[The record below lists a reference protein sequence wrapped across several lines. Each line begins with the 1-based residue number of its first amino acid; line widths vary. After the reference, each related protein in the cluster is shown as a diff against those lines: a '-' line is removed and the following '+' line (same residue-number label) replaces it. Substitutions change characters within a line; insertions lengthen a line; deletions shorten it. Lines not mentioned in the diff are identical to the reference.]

1 MFYLI
6 QSNRMENL
14 SRQLAG
20 FLSEP
25 SKGSSVLQP
34 EQILVQ
40 SPGMSTWLRLEIAKY
55 NDIAAAID
63 FPLPSSFVW
72 QLCHDL
78 LPDVPEE
85 NAFTKAMMTW
95 KLMTLLPNLLDETE
109 FAPLKAYLEK
119 TADAGNAASLRSYQ
133 LCNRIADIFDQ
144 YLVYRPDWI
153 SEWEQ
158 GESPIALSDEQAWQ
172 PILWRQLITFNKQV
186 LERSHYHR
194 ANLHQDLL
202 NSLSDLS
209 RAPADIPNRLFVFGI
224 SSMPPQLLEILY
236 HLARSVDVYM
246 FNLSPCR
253 HYWGDI
259 LDPKLRAR
267 MVVKFSEKQQLAEN
281 WEDKLEVGNPILA
294 NNGKMGRELLDLIL
308 ALPEEHINLDR
319 EDYLSPFDEA
329 RPDILL
335 GIQHDI
341 LEMETLG
348 ELLGPDADLYQ
359 RPEKRRVFDPD
370 DNSIQLVSCHS
381 PLRELETLHDHLLS
395 QLENDASLKPKD
407 IVVMLPDV
415 AGYAPYIDAVFSSKK
430 GEHFIPYAI
439 ADRGAAQE
447 SPLVNSFLSLLSINI
462 SRYAVSD
469 ILAILEV
476 PAIARRFDID
486 NDELQR
492 IKRWV
497 NEAGIRWG
505 RDEKNREHIGV
516 PAFEHNSWK
525 FGLKRLLLGYALS
538 DDSPLYQNTLKV
550 EGIEGMEAQAL
561 GKLLSFIE
569 TVDEYHQRFSQDATA
584 DERLRQLEQLVDDIY
599 LITNDERAQLQEI
612 RENIVKLKNE
622 LTQAGFFDAL
632 PVQILQSWF
641 TASLTESKVG
651 QRYLAGSLNF
661 CTLMPMRSIPFKYVC
676 LLGMNDGAYPRGQH
690 PVGFDLMASFGAR
703 KGDRSR
709 RLDDRYLFLEALLSA
724 RRQLYISYIGA
735 SERDN
740 SERIPSMLVSELL
753 EYCELCYQTADGKS
767 VKSLLLKQ
775 QPLQP
780 FDERLYQLT
789 TDRQHIASY
798 DAQWCPPA
806 EKHQPEP
813 FCTTATSIEA
823 QNAQPDDIDVS
834 ALVRFY
840 RNPAQ
845 NFFNRTLNL
854 DLGLDIRQDE
864 NDEPFRLNAL
874 ERYMLQDTLIKSSL
888 DNGAEDIDETITSR
902 LKAAGSLPVAP
913 FDQLLLDQYQ
923 HDIRPVIGRAL
934 YLKGETRAKT
944 IDIDITLASGLKL
957 IGRIDDVSPKGLIGV
972 RPGRAHGRDFIR
984 HYLRHLAVSA
994 SGLKKHSFL
1003 LDISRFHSLKPV
1015 SADEAKA
1022 QLGALVDNY
1031 LSGMKT
1037 PFKFM
1042 PKTSFAYAA
1051 QDGGHEDKLTAA
1063 SKQWLDEQSQLGEGL
1078 DPHYQRVFTFPDDFS
1093 ADDFGLIAARIWDPM
1108 LAIYHSDTLAELKAF
1123 VEAEVLA

>member
-14 SRQLAG
+14 SQQLADL
-20 FLSEP
+20 LSTP
-25 SKGSSVLQP
+25 SQGCSVLQP

-78 LPDVPEE
+78 LPDVPKE

-95 KLMTLLPNLLDETE
+95 KLMTLLPNLLDLPE
-109 FAPLKAYLEK
+109 FSPLKAYLEK
-119 TADAGNAASLRSYQ
+119 STDDETTVSVKSYQ

-153 SEWEQ
+153 LDWEK
-158 GESPIALSDEQAWQ
+158 GESPINLDEEQSWQ
-172 PILWRQLITFNKQV
+172 PILWRELIEFNDQV
-186 LERSHYHR
+186 LEQSQYHR
-194 ANLHQDLL
+194 ANLHQNLL
-202 NSLSDLS
+202 ESLSHVTK
-209 RAPADIPNRLFVFGI
+209 APANIPNRLFVFGI

-236 HLARSVDVYM
+236 HLAQSIDVYM
-246 FNLSPCR
+246 FNLSPCQ

-267 MVVKFSEKQQLAEN
+267 MAVKFSEKQQLAEH

-308 ALPEEHINLDR
+308 ALPEDHINLDH
-319 EDYLSPFDEA
+319 EAYLSPLNES
-329 RPDILL
+329 RPKLL
-335 GIQHDI
+335 HGIQHDI

-348 ELLGPDADLYQ
+348 EALGPDANLYQ
-359 RPEKRRVFDPD
+359 HPEKRRIIANN

-381 PLRELETLHDHLLS
+381 PLRELETLHDYLLS
-395 QLENDASLKPKD
+395 QLEADPELKPKD

-415 AGYAPYIDAVFSSKK
+415 ASYAPYIDAVFSSKK
-430 GEHFIPYAI
+430 GSHFIPYAI

-447 SPLVNSFLSLLSINI
+447 SPLVNSFLSLLSISL

-476 PAIARRFDID
+476 PAIARRFNIN
-486 NDELQR
+486 NDDLQR

-505 RDEKNREHIGV
+505 RDENNREQIGV

-538 DDSPLYQNTLKV
+538 DDSPLYLDTLKV

-561 GKLLSFIE
+561 GKLMSFIE
-569 TVDEYHQRFSQDATA
+569 TVDEYHARFTEEATA
-584 DERLRQLEQLVDDIY
+584 DVRLLQLEQLIDDVY
-599 LITNDERAQLQEI
+599 TITNDERAQLQEI
-612 RENIVKLKNE
+612 RDSIKKLKTE
-622 LTQAGFFDAL
+622 LTEASFYDAL
-632 PVQILQSWF
+632 PVQVLQNWF
-641 TASLTESKVG
+641 NSSLTESKVG

-661 CTLMPMRSIPFKYVC
+661 CTLMPMRSIPFNYVC
-676 LLGMNDGAYPRGQH
+676 LLGMNDGVYPRNQH
-690 PVGFDLMASFGAR
+690 PIGFDLMAQFGAR

-724 RRQLYISYIGA
+724 RQQLYISYIGA

-753 EYCELCYQTADGKS
+753 EYCDLCYQTSANQSIKP
-767 VKSLLLKQ
+767 LLIKE

-780 FDERLYQLT
+780 FDEKLYQLSVASN
-789 TDRQHIASY
+789 HIQSY
-798 DAQWCPPA
+798 DKQWCPPN
-806 EKHQPEP
+806 EKQNSEF
-813 FCTTATSIEA
+813 FCTSATSIETE
-823 QNAQPDDIDVS
+823 NAELEEIDIS

-840 RNPAQ
+840 RNPVQ

-854 DLGLDIRQDE
+854 DLGLHIQEDE
-864 NDEPFRLNAL
+864 NDEPFKLNAL
-874 ERYMLQDTLIKSSL
+874 ERYMLQDTLIKTAIN
-888 DNGAEDIDETITSR
+888 NGVEDIDESISSQ
-902 LKAAGSLPVAP
+902 LKATGELPVAP
-913 FDQLLLDQYQ
+913 FDQLLIDQYQ
-923 HDIRPVIGRAL
+923 HDISPIIGRAI
-934 YLKGETRAKT
+934 YLKGETQAST
-944 IDIDITLASGLKL
+944 VDINLTLNSDLKL
-957 IGRIDDVSPKGLIGV
+957 VGRIDDVSPKGLIGV

-984 HYLRHLAVSA
+984 HYIRHLAINAMGV
-994 SGLKKHSFL
+994 KKHSFL
-1003 LDISRFHSLKPV
+1003 LDIGHYHALAPISES
-1015 SADEAKA
+1015 EAKA
-1022 QLGALVDNY
+1022 QLEFLVSNY
-1031 LSGMKT
+1031 LNGLKT

-1042 PKTSFAYAA
+1042 PKTSLAYASEDGSHDEKMLAA
-1051 QDGGHEDKLTAA
+1051 Q
-1063 SKQWLDEQSQLGEGL
+1063 KQWIDEQSQLGEGL

-1093 ADDFGLIAARIWDPM
+1093 ANDFGLIATTIWNPM
-1108 LAIYHSDTLAELKAF
+1108 ITIYHSDTLAGLKEF